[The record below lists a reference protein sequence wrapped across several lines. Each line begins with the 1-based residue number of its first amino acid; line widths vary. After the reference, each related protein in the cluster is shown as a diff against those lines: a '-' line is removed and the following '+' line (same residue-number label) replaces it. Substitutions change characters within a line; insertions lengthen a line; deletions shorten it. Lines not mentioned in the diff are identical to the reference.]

1 MTREKLPSSTILAQT
16 QESFVSHKPN
26 RRRILAT
33 GLGGAVAGLL
43 LPTPFTPLSAQ
54 EERPSLSFFRIG
66 TGPSAES
73 LYSLGTAI
81 SAGISR
87 PPGSSPC
94 DEGGICGVPGLIAV
108 AQTRAG
114 SIPNI
119 RDIRDGVLESA
130 LVHADMAY
138 WAFTGG
144 GPFAD
149 EASVPDLRVIA
160 DLIPVSLHIVVR
172 ADSGINSIRDLKGRT
187 ISLGARGAGTGTIVN
202 TLLRLNG
209 LNLQDIKPVYLRP
222 GPAADHL
229 ITGVI
234 DAFFEMGAAP
244 IEAISELQQEETIK
258 LLPIDNAAQQ
268 TLKGFF
274 PFLSAGTIPSEVY
287 RKIEEITT
295 VKLGVKW
302 VVKEKMDAVLIQN
315 ITRALWQSSTADL
328 FNHNNPGLTFPT
340 VEEGRPKGRVPV
352 HPGAQAYYDTVHSS

>member
-1 MTREKLPSSTILAQT
+1 MTREKLPLPRNITSASGSLSDHGAD
-16 QESFVSHKPN
+16 
-26 RRRILAT
+26 RRHLLAT
-33 GLGGAVAGLL
+33 GLAGGMASLL
-43 LPTPFTPLSAQ
+43 LPSHFSPLSAQ
-54 EERPSLSFFRIG
+54 EETPTLSFFRIG
-66 TGPSAES
+66 TGPSAET

-149 EASVPDLRVIA
+149 ETSVPDLRVIA

-172 ADSGINSIRDLKGRT
+172 ADSGIDSIRDLKGRT
-187 ISLGARGAGTGTIVN
+187 VSFGARGAGTATIVN

-209 LNLQDIKPVYLRP
+209 LNLQDVKPLYLRP

-244 IEAISELQQEETIK
+244 IDAIRELQQEEAIK
-258 LLPIDNAAQQ
+258 LLTVDGAAQQ

-274 PFLSAGTIPSEVY
+274 PFLSAGEIPKDTY
-287 RKIEEITT
+287 HKIDTVST

-302 VVKEKMDAVLIQN
+302 VVKEKMDFGLIES

-340 VEEGRPKGRVPV
+340 VEQGRPKGLVPV

>member
-1 MTREKLPSSTILAQT
+1 LSA
-16 QESFVSHKPN
+16 N
-26 RRRILAT
+26 RRRLLTT
-33 GLGGAVAGLL
+33 GLVGGLASLL
-43 LPTPFTPLSAQ
+43 LPTPFLANAAES
-54 EERPSLSFFRIG
+54 ERQALSFFRIG

-73 LYSLGTAI
+73 LYSLGIAI

-172 ADSGINSIRDLKGRT
+172 ADSGIDSIRDLKGRT
-187 ISLGARGAGTGTIVN
+187 ISLGARGAGTVTIVN

-209 LNLQDIKPVYLRP
+209 LSLQDIDPVYLRP

-244 IEAISELQQEETIK
+244 IEAISELQGDRAIK
-258 LLPIDNAAQQ
+258 LLPVDSAAQQ

-274 PFLSAGTIPSEVY
+274 PFLSAGDIPADSY
-287 RKIEEITT
+287 RDVEAVST

-302 VVKEKMDAVLIQN
+302 VVKEQMDFELIRN
-315 ITRALWQSSTADL
+315 ITRALWQSSTAEL

-340 VEEGRPKGRVPV
+340 VEQGRPKGQVPV
-352 HPGAQAYYDTVHSS
+352 HPGAQAYYDTIHNG